1 MEKSKRAAALLGAL
15 VVAGFVAGV
24 IVTGALRLTPE
35 GAANQVSGSGPAL
48 ASKGTPIA
56 TFADI
61 AAAALPSVVTI
72 TSTGVAAEG
81 SESPGGG
88 DIFEFFF
95 GPHGRGQRG
104 RPGSPGAPSRRQVAA
119 GSGFIISDSGLIL
132 TNNHVVSGATKIQ
145 VTLRSREVF
154 PGKLVGAD
162 PATDVALIRI
172 DARRKLPVLS
182 LGDSE
187 KMRVG
192 DPVLAIGNPLNFNG
206 TVTAGVLSAKGR
218 TGLSDNPNSAALE
231 DFLQT
236 DAAINFGNSGGPLI
250 NANGE
255 VIGIATA
262 MIQPAQNIGFAVA
275 INTARSILPQ
285 LEKTG
290 KVERGMLGVRIG
302 PVDQDIMQA
311 FRLPSLNGA
320 FVEAVDP
327 GEPAEKAG
335 VKPGD
340 DIVAVDNVTV
350 TEPRDLI
357 NYVSAKPPGQKV
369 RLGLLRGGQ
378 RITVEATLARRDGEI
393 TPASNPSPAEPDR
406 REKLGISVADLTQ
419 DVRQQLEI
427 PEGISGIVVANVRED
442 SPAAEQGLV
451 PGDVITEA
459 NGRRVQSPTQFRDQV
474 QSVGSG
480 DYIRLY
486 VRRFAPQEVSRFVL
500 IKAQ

>member
-1 MEKSKRAAALLGAL
+1 MTKSHRAAALLGAL
-15 VVAGFVAGV
+15 VAAGFVAGL
-24 IVTGALRLTPE
+24 IVTGSAHVTPE
-35 GAANQVSGSGPAL
+35 ISAGPGPASAVMPARNAPV
-48 ASKGTPIA
+48 AS
-56 TFADI
+56 FADI
-61 AAAALPSVVTI
+61 VAATLPSVVTI
-72 TSTGVAAEG
+72 TSTGVAAEAP
-81 SESPGGG
+81 ESPGGG

-95 GPHGRGQRG
+95 GPHGRGG
-104 RPGSPGAPSRRQVAA
+104 RPGGPGSSRRQVAA
-119 GSGFIISDSGLIL
+119 GSGFIISDDGLIL
-132 TNNHVVSGATKIQ
+132 TNNHVVTGASKIQ
-145 VTLRSREVF
+145 VTLRTREVF
-154 PGKLVGAD
+154 TAKLVGAD
-162 PATDVALIRI
+162 PATDVALVRI
-172 DARRKLPVLS
+172 DARRKLTPIP

-187 KMRVG
+187 RMRVG

-250 NANGE
+250 NAHGE
-255 VIGIATA
+255 AIGIATA

-275 INTARSILPQ
+275 INTAKAILPQ
-285 LEKTG
+285 LERTG

-320 FVEAVDP
+320 FVEAVDA

-340 DIVAVDNVTV
+340 DIVSVDNVTV

-357 NYVSAKPPGQKV
+357 NYVSVKAPGQRV
-369 RLGLLRGGQ
+369 RLGLIRNGQ
-378 RITVEATLARRDGEI
+378 RVNVEATLARRDGDVQ
-393 TPASNPSPAEPDR
+393 PASNPSPAGNVRGER
-406 REKLGISVADLTQ
+406 LGISVTDVTP
-419 DVRQQLEI
+419 DVRQGLEI
-427 PEGISGIVVANVRED
+427 PAGVGGVVVASVKDD
-442 SPAAEQGLV
+442 SPAAEQGLA

-459 NGRRVQSPTQFRDQV
+459 NGGKITSSGQFRDAV
-474 QSVGSG
+474 QKVGSG
-480 DYIRLY
+480 EYIRLY

-500 IKAQ
+500 IKTP